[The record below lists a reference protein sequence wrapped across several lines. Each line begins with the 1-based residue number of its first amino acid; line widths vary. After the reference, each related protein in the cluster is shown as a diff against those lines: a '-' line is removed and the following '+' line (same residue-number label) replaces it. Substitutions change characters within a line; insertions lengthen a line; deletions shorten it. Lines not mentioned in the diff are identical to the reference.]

1 MDEVLKFGIENG
13 MIDLSRIQDQMEM
26 SRRNDLLKEHPYK
39 VWQGK
44 NEKWYTYLPDKENG
58 RKLIKKATREAVED
72 TIVAY
77 WKADMENPTIE
88 EVFTEWNDRRLELKK
103 ISPATHT
110 RNKQIFHR
118 HYETFGKS
126 KIKSVSPEDFTE
138 FLEEQIPKFDLTAKA
153 FANLKGVTRGLLL
166 RAKRRKLI
174 SFSPDEVFE
183 EADVS
188 DAEFKKTVKEDCE
201 EVFDERE
208 TDLMVRYLM
217 KNQDIWNLGILL
229 MFVTGIRVGELV
241 ALTWDCFHED
251 AIYIRRTET
260 RYRGESGLYEYAI
273 KEFPKTQAG
282 WRVVAIPQAF
292 QWIREAI
299 RKLHEDN
306 GSEFVMSR
314 EDGSR
319 LNTNCMRHRMRRVC
333 DNVGI
338 PRRSPH
344 KIRKTYCSIL
354 FDSGVDQKLITD
366 QMGHTDIMCSE
377 LHYHRNR
384 KDLDTKI
391 KTISAVSEFRQ
402 KLALVE

>member
-26 SRRNDLLKEHPYK
+26 SRRNELLTEHLYK
-39 VWQGK
+39 VWPGK

-77 WKADMENPTIE
+77 WKADMENPMI
-88 EVFTEWNDRRLELKK
+88 
-103 ISPATHT
+103 
-110 RNKQIFHR
+110 
-118 HYETFGKS
+118 
-126 KIKSVSPEDFTE
+126 
-138 FLEEQIPKFDLTAKA
+138 
-153 FANLKGVTRGLLL
+153 
-166 RAKRRKLI
+166 
-174 SFSPDEVFE
+174 
-183 EADVS
+183 
-188 DAEFKKTVKEDCE
+188 E

-299 RKLHEDN
+299 RKLHADN

-354 FDSGVDQKLITD
+354 FDSGVNQKLITD